1 MRKVI
6 VITPFRNTARNID
19 RYFSQLKSLSNLL
32 AESFTQLFL
41 IALEGDS
48 VDRTKDIIQAKSE
61 YHSIPLTLIDVS
73 HGQMSWK
80 SVEDVRRLEAM
91 SSIMN
96 RGLDEAS
103 KIATDNSDIVVW
115 LMSDIEYNAESLAEM
130 IEDVGT
136 EAEGVDDIYA
146 PVVLVSGTERFY
158 DTWAY
163 RHKGERFRQSYPYFD
178 GFDAPDSGHHIF
190 EITSAGTCLV
200 MRAEVAKQCRANKDE
215 AVSFCQDA
223 RDKGYR
229 IWLAKYCD
237 VYHGD
242 APRPRLLLCAE
253 ILCQSGFA
261 RATHSVLS
269 YLAEHYDI
277 DIVGINYKGIPHN
290 YPYRIYPAEM
300 WGSGF
305 AGEQTVAN
313 LIYSN
318 NSPESWG
325 DKPNYPN
332 PYHTVIIQGDTWN
345 VAKTMMVI
353 ESMLESYPDVK
364 RPEKIISWLAVDGK
378 NQDFEGLDK
387 FDHHIV
393 WTEFGKE
400 EIVQSL
406 DDILTTRKITVDIS
420 FETNPDKVSV
430 VPLGVDTNT
439 FYPIPR
445 SEIDR
450 IEILAKYFNFPFAT
464 PITSESFIIGFVGLN
479 QHRRRID
486 LIISSF
492 AGWMRTGKYDAY
504 LYLKVGSNNLK
515 SGINIRSLSR
525 YYGIEDRVIINE
537 YTGLS
542 DSDMRSIYNCFDLF
556 ISCAQGGGWELP
568 ILEAMACGVPCIVPQ
583 GGALGSWTGDAA
595 LQVPCMSWLPHAPL
609 NAQSQVL
616 GGIIDVQ
623 AAAKAI
629 GKLYRFENMR
639 EELKG
644 RGLELAK
651 RLSWKNSAEK
661 FTETVKGV

>member
-6 VITPFRNTARNID
+6 IITPFRNAAKNLD
-19 RYFSQLKSLSNLL
+19 RYFSQLKSLSDLL
-32 AESFTQLFL
+32 AESYTQLSL

-48 VDRTKDIIQAKSE
+48 IDRTKEIIQEQADK
-61 YHSIPLTLIDVS
+61 HNIPCTLLDVS
-73 HGQMSWK
+73 HGQMAWK
-80 SVEDVRRLEAM
+80 SIEDPRRLEAM
-91 SSIMN
+91 SRIMN
-96 RGLDEAS
+96 VGLEEAS
-103 KIATDNSDIVVW
+103 KVIASDNDVVVW
-115 LMSDIEYNAESLAEM
+115 LMSDVEYNPESIVNLIDE
-130 IEDVGT
+130 IGPE
-136 EAEGVDDIYA
+136 EVDDIYA

-163 RHKGERFRQSYPYFD
+163 RHNGERFKQTYPYFE
-178 GFDAPDSGHHIF
+178 GFDSPESDHNVF
-190 EITSAGTCLV
+190 EISSAGTCLI
-200 MRAEVAKQCRANKDE
+200 MRAEVAKNCRADKEE

-223 RDKGYR
+223 REKGYR
-229 IWLAKYCD
+229 IWLAKYCN

-242 APRPRLLLCAE
+242 APRPRLLLVAE

-261 RATHSVLS
+261 RATHAVLP

-277 DIVGINYKGIPHN
+277 DIVGINYKGTPHN
-290 YPYRIYPAEM
+290 YPYKIYPAEI

-313 LIYSN
+313 LIYIN
-318 NSPESWG
+318 NSPKSWS
-325 DKPNYPN
+325 DKPEYDS

-345 VAKTMMVI
+345 AAKTMMVI
-353 ESMLESYPDVK
+353 ESMLVAYPDVK

-378 NQDFEGLDK
+378 NQDFEGLDR

-393 WTEFGKE
+393 WTEFAE
-400 EIVQSL
+400 TELHDSN
-406 DDILTTRKITVDIS
+406 VDGIS
-420 FETNPDKVSV
+420 I
-430 VPLGVDTNT
+430 VPLGIDTNI
-439 FYPIPR
+439 FYPIHR

-450 IEILAKYFNFPFAT
+450 VEILAKYSEADNSFPSV
-464 PITSESFIIGFVGLN
+464 TSESFIIGFVGLN

-486 LIISSF
+486 LILSSF
-492 AGWMRTGKYDAY
+492 AGWMRTGKYADAY

-542 DSDMRSIYNCFDLF
+542 DSDMRSVYNCFDLF
-556 ISCAQGGGWELP
+556 LSCAQGGGWELP
-568 ILEAMACGVPCIVPQ
+568 VLEAMACGVPVICAAD
-583 GGALGSWTGDAA
+583 GAVGSWAGEAA
-595 LQVPCMSWLPHAPL
+595 LQVSCVSWLPHAPL

-623 AAAKAI
+623 AAAQAI

-639 EELKG
+639 EELKV

-651 RLSWKNSAEK
+651 SLTWRNSAEK
-661 FTETVKGV
+661 FIEVVKNV

>member
-6 VITPFRNTARNID
+6 VITPFRNTARNLD
-19 RYFSQLKSLSNLL
+19 RYFSQLKSLSDLL
-32 AESFTQLFL
+32 AESYTQLFL

-48 VDRTKDIIQAKSE
+48 IDRTKDIIQAKSE

-96 RGLDEAS
+96 RGLEEAS
-103 KIATDNSDIVVW
+103 KIVSEDGSDVVVW

-136 EAEGVDDIYA
+136 KAEGVDDIYA

-163 RHKGERFRQSYPYFD
+163 RHKGERFKQTYPYFD

-229 IWLAKYCD
+229 IWLAKYCN

-242 APRPRLLLCAE
+242 ASRPRLLLCAE

-261 RATHSVLS
+261 RATHSVLP

-305 AGEQTVAN
+305 AGEQTAAN

-345 VAKTMMVI
+345 VAKTMMVT
-353 ESMLESYPDVK
+353 ESMLEAYPDVK
-364 RPEKIISWLAVDGK
+364 RPEKMISWLAVDGK
-378 NQDFEGLDK
+378 NQDFDGLDG

-393 WTEFGKE
+393 WTEFGAE
-400 EIVQSL
+400 EILAS
-406 DDILTTRKITVDIS
+406 IS
-420 FETNPDKVSV
+420 TPANNVYPDVVSV
-430 VPLGVDTNT
+430 VPLGVDTSI
-439 FYPIPR
+439 FYPIIR

-450 IEILAKYFNFPFAT
+450 VEILAKYSEGSSLPS
-464 PITSESFIIGFVGLN
+464 ITSESFIIGFVGLN

-486 LIISSF
+486 LLLSAF
-492 AGWMRTGKYDAY
+492 AGWIRTGKYDAY
-504 LYLKVGSNNLK
+504 LYLKVGNANLK
-515 SGINIRSLSR
+515 SGCNIHSLAR
-525 YYGIEDRVIINE
+525 YYGIEDRIIINE
-537 YTGLS
+537 YSGLS
-542 DSDMRSIYNCFDLF
+542 DRAMCEVYNCFDLF
-556 ISCAQGGGWELP
+556 LSCAQGGGWELP
-568 ILEAMACGVPCIVPQ
+568 VLEAMACGVPCIVPQ
-583 GGALGSWTGDAA
+583 GGALGSWTGDGA

-651 RLSWKNSAEK
+651 RLSWKSSAEK
-661 FTETVKGV
+661 FIETVRGV